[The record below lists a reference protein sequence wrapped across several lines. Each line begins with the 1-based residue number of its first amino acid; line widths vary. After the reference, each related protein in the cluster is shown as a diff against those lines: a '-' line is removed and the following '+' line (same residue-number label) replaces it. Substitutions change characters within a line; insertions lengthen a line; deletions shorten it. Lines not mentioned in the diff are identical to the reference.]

1 MDVGD
6 TAEQQGRD
14 MLERRALW
22 ASTEDGGGIATY
34 VRIIQQSPLWTDW
47 NIRHVITHRSGSKAE
62 KIRVFARG
70 ALLFVAELIRFR
82 PGVVHLHAASDTSFI
97 RRGVLLWISWLARVP
112 VVVHMHG
119 SGIQNYYENSPRA
132 IQAVI
137 RATLCRAGA
146 VVALGE
152 VWADRLRMMAPTAR
166 IPVIPNAVPLA
177 RRTSQPAPGEPVHV
191 VFLGRIGEHKGTFR
205 LLDAWAKLVRD
216 PDFDTGKGKAAT
228 LSIAGDGE
236 VERARHYVREL
247 QLEDTVEVHG
257 WLSGTDTG
265 ELLDRAQVLTLPS
278 RNEGQPMAVLEA
290 MARGMCVIASDV
302 GGVPEMIGGGCGV
315 VVEPY
320 DLEAITAALRLA
332 VHDHELRAR
341 YGAAAYARVADQF
354 DVSIVWRQLDALY
367 REVSRSR

>member
-1 MDVGD
+1 
-6 TAEQQGRD
+6 

-34 VRIIQQSPLWTDW
+34 VRVIQQSPLWTDW

-70 ALLFVAELIRFR
+70 ALLFVTELIRFR

-97 RRGVLLWISWLARVP
+97 RKGVLLWISWLARVP

-177 RRTSQPAPGEPVHV
+177 RRSSQPAPGEPVHV

-216 PDFDTGKGKAAT
+216 PDFDTGKGKAAH
-228 LSIAGDGE
+228 LVDRRRRRGGASAAL
-236 VERARHYVREL
+236 R
-247 QLEDTVEVHG
+247 
-257 WLSGTDTG
+257 SGTPTGGHRRSSWLAVGSDTG
-265 ELLDRAQVLTLPS
+265 ELLDRAQVLALPS

-302 GGVPEMIGGGCGV
+302 GGVPEMIGDGCGV
-315 VVEPY
+315 IVEPY
-320 DLEAITAALRLA
+320 DLEAIEAALRLA
-332 VHDHELRAR
+332 VHDHDLRAR
-341 YGAAAYARVADQF
+341 YGAAAYARAAGP
-354 DVSIVWRQLDALY
+354 IRRQY
-367 REVSRSR
+367 RLAPARRPLP